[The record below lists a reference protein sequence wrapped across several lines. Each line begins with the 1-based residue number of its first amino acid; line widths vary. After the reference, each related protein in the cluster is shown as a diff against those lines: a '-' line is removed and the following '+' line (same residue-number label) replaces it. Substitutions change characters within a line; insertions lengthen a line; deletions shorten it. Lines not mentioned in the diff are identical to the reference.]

1 MAADPLP
8 ENEVAAA
15 TEFKIKNFINCSHL
29 LSEPQMSI
37 PNLLSA
43 EVGIFLDN

>member
-15 TEFKIKNFINCSHL
+15 TEFKIREFITAVVWKMFVLNASGDEMVIFKNK
-29 LSEPQMSI
+29 
-37 PNLLSA
+37 
-43 EVGIFLDN
+43 